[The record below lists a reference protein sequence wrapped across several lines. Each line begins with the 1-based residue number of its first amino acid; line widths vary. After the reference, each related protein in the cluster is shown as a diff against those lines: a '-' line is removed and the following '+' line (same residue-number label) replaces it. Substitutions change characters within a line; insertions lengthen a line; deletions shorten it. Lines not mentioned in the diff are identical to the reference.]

1 MTSPILPTT
10 LIDAPRIA
18 KRLNLK
24 SLTLAS
30 ETFQVTGSFKFRAA
44 YTLASSIENDLIIAA
59 SSGNFGQAVACACE
73 MLGKHAIIVMPETS
87 ARVKIDAVRSYG
99 GETEL
104 IDTSR
109 ITREAR
115 VAELASTNAGGYV
128 ASAYDDDY
136 VIAGNATLAFELA
149 RLTSPVFDAIV
160 APIGGGGLTSGLIS
174 GFASEGC
181 DIPIIA
187 AEPLLAND
195 AAQSIRAGRIITSD
209 AESLSMA
216 DGARTRSVGRRNWAI
231 LQTGLKSIVE
241 VPESAIAQAV
251 LELYINANLKAE
263 PTGALSLAAIL
274 TNPEPFT
281 GQNVCCIVSGGNVDP
296 AVYAKL
302 ILA

>member
-44 YTLASSIENDLIIAA
+44 YTLASSIENALIIAA

-115 VAELASTNAGGYV
+115 VAELASTNAGVSV